1 MEKFLNMDA
10 KSFYKIQDTID
21 NFVTKKEY
29 DMSDI
34 VRIINF
40 FSDVKDDLEYTLN
53 KYENEEE
60 EEEEEE
66 ED

>member
-10 KSFYKIQDTID
+10 KSFYKLQDTID
-21 NFVTKKEY
+21 NFITKKEY
-29 DMSDI
+29 DIGDI

-40 FSDVKDDLEYTLN
+40 FSDFKDDLEYTLN
-53 KYENEEE
+53 KYENDEEE
-60 EEEEEE
+60 EEKE

>member
-60 EEEEEE
+60 EEEEE
-66 ED
+66 D